1 MRITLNVVEGPHK
14 GLQFTFEKHDTFLVG
29 RSKHAHFQLP
39 AKDKYFSRIHFM
51 LEVNPPACR
60 LIDMGSHNGT
70 CVNGA
75 KVLASDLVDGD
86 QIRAGHTLL
95 QVQVHLAPH
104 SQETISFHAD
114 SGSVSIDEPAIP
126 VVPGYAL
133 LRELG
138 QGSMGRVFLAQHLVE
153 EAAFVVKYIRPPR
166 QGTPSQLDEFVRAA
180 RPLLKLDHTHLVTLR
195 DVGATL
201 RGLYFVADHV
211 DGRNAEQVVE
221 RDGPLAIRRAVR
233 WTSQILQA
241 LKVAHDLHL
250 VHRDI
255 KPSNLLVGTEAGKE
269 EVKLSDFGLAR
280 VYQAAPFSGLS
291 ITGDLARGAGYMP
304 PELLFNYQEANP
316 LGDQYSVAATLYYLL
331 TGMQPLDQPKE
342 EQRKLSTLLRRAHVP
357 IRERRADVP
366 AALGE
371 AIGQALSRA
380 PAQRFKD
387 VAAFRRALIEA
398 VTE

>member
-1 MRITLNVVEGPHK
+1 MRITLNVVEGPHQ

-70 CVNGA
+70 FVNGE
-75 KVLASDLVDGD
+75 KTLACDLADGD
-86 QIRAGHTLL
+86 QVRAGHTLL
-95 QVQVHLAPH
+95 MVKVHLTPH
-104 SQETISFHAD
+104 SQETISFHD
-114 SGSVSIDEPAIP
+114 DPGSVSIDEPAIP
-126 VVPGYAL
+126 VVPGYAM

-138 QGSMGRVFLAQHLVE
+138 QGSMGKVYVAQHLVE
-153 EAAFVVKYIRPPR
+153 EAAVVVKYIRPPR
-166 QGTPSQLDEFVRAA
+166 QGTPTQLDDFVRAA
-180 RPLLKLDHTHLVTLR
+180 QPLLKLNHPHLVSLR

-211 DGRNAEQVVE
+211 DGPNAEQVVE
-221 RDGPLAIRRAVR
+221 REGPLAVRRAVR

-241 LKVAHDLHL
+241 LKVAHELYL

-255 KPSNLLVGTEAGKE
+255 KPTNLLIAREAGKE
-269 EVKLSDFGLAR
+269 EAKLSDFGLAR

-291 ITGDLARGAGYMP
+291 ITGDLARGAGYLP

-316 LGDQYSVAATLYYLL
+316 LGDQYSTAATLYFLL
-331 TGMQPLDQPKE
+331 TGKTPLDQPKE
-342 EQRKLSTLLRRAHVP
+342 AGRKFSTLLRSAHVP
-357 IRERRADVP
+357 IRERRADLPVTL
-366 AALGE
+366 AE
-371 AIGQALSRA
+371 AVDKALSRNA
-380 PAQRFKD
+380 SQRFTD
-387 VAAFRRALIEA
+387 VSAFRRALVEA
-398 VTE
+398 VKE